1 MNSKLDQISILTS
14 ADKSRWNEIYDQLP
28 ARLQD
33 IHFTFDYNFLYE
45 KNGDGEIRLF
55 VFQRNEQIYFYPFL
69 LREIVLNGSKTDY
82 KDIETV
88 YGYTGPIS
96 STDDFEFLKE
106 ADLAFSDYCKSENV
120 ITEFIR
126 FNPLLQNQKIA
137 EWNPSVKLIALRD
150 YVVIDLKMSEEE
162 LFSSYDSTNRNKI
175 RKSQKAGVQIELDH
189 TCNSFSNF
197 KNIYLENMKRINTS
211 KMYFFSKEFFD
222 GLKQLAIKSGVL
234 INAKLN
240 EEIIGATVFFKSKD
254 YSHYF
259 LSSANEV
266 GRRNAVSNLM
276 LHHGAI
282 WAKEQGAGQMHIGGG
297 VTAELNDPLLSFKK
311 SFSKKTVKFYI
322 GKRIHNAS
330 AYEEIVAAW
339 DKENPEYSM
348 KYKSI
353 LQRYRFTKEELS

>member
-1 MNSKLDQISILTS
+1 MNSKLDHISILRS
-14 ADKSRWNEIYDQLP
+14 ADESRWNEIYNQLP
-28 ARLQD
+28 SNLQD

-45 KNGDGEIRLF
+45 KNGDGEIKLF
-55 VFQRNEQIYFYPFL
+55 VFQKNEQIYFYPFL
-69 LREIVLNGSKTDY
+69 LREIVLNGRKTEY

-96 STDDFEFLKE
+96 STDELTFLKE
-106 ADLAFSDYCKSENV
+106 ADTAFLDYCKSENV

-126 FNPLLQNQKIA
+126 FNPLLQNQQIV
-137 EWNPSVKLIALRD
+137 EWNSSIKLIALRD
-150 YVVIDLKMSEEE
+150 YVVIDLKLSEQE

-197 KNIYLENMKRINTS
+197 ETIYLENMKRINAS
-211 KMYFFSKEFFD
+211 QIYFFSKEFFE
-222 GLKQLAIKSGVL
+222 GLKQLAIKSGVV
-234 INAKLN
+234 INAKLD
-240 EEIIGATVFFKSKD
+240 EEIIGATVFFKSNH

-276 LHHGAI
+276 LHHGAM
-282 WAKEQGAGQMHIGGG
+282 WAKENGAEQMHIGGG
-297 VTAELNDPLLSFKK
+297 VTAELNDPLLAFKK
-311 SFSKKTVKFYI
+311 SFSEKTVKFYI

-330 AYEEIVAAW
+330 AYEEIVSTW
-339 DKENPEYSM
+339 DKENPEYSL

-353 LQRYRFTKEELS
+353 LQRYRLTKEELS

>member
-1 MNSKLDQISILTS
+1 MNSKLDQISIFTS
-14 ADKSRWNEIYDQLP
+14 ADESRWNEIYDLLP
-28 ARLQD
+28 VTLQD
-33 IHFTFDYNFLYE
+33 IHFTFHYNLLYE

-55 VFQRNEQIYFYPFL
+55 VFQQNEKIYFYPFL
-69 LREIVLNGSKTDY
+69 LRQVVLNGNKTDY

-96 STDDFEFLKE
+96 SSDNLTFLKE
-106 ADLAFSDYCKSENV
+106 ADIAFSDYCQSENV

-126 FNPLLQNQKIA
+126 FNPLLQNQKIV
-137 EWNPSVKLIALRD
+137 EWNSSIKLIALRD

-175 RKSQKAGVQIELDH
+175 RKSQKAGVQIELDQ
-189 TCNSFSNF
+189 TCSSFSTF
-197 KNIYLENMKRINTS
+197 ENIYLENMERINAS
-211 KMYFFSKEFFD
+211 KMYFFSKEFFQ

-240 EEIIGATVFFKSKD
+240 EEIIGAAVFFKSNH

-259 LSSANEV
+259 LSSTNEV

-276 LHHGAI
+276 LHQGAI
-282 WAKEQGAGQMHIGGG
+282 WAKAKGAEQMHIGGG
-297 VTAELNDPLLSFKK
+297 VTTELNDPLLSFKK
-311 SFSKKTVKFYI
+311 SFSEKTVKFYI
-322 GKRIHNAS
+322 GKRIHSAS
-330 AYEEIVAAW
+330 AYEEIVSAW
-339 DKENPEYSM
+339 DKENSEYSM

-353 LQRYRFTKEELS
+353 LQRYRLTKEELS